1 MSYSS
6 RAPYSPPPFTKEQV
20 HPGTNGPRVIHLSSG
35 KYRPY
40 FTSTPEAEAS
50 NTTAI
55 RGDIHAVTSN
65 DGPNFTLE

>member
-1 MSYSS
+1 M
-6 RAPYSPPPFTKEQV
+6 